1 MNIIILGAGVI
12 GVTTA
17 YFLNRAGHEVIV
29 IDQATAAGLGAS
41 FANGGQLSYSYT
53 DALANPAILPQLPKL
68 LLGREPAFH
77 LKLSF
82 DPALWNWGRQFLH
95 NCTKVRAT
103 FNTTNVL
110 RLALYS
116 RSIVHQLVTEQQ
128 IEFDYRR
135 NGKLHIYANAQ
146 DLQKAVDTMALK
158 NQWGCQQQLLS
169 ATECLVKEPALRQL
183 AGKIVGGIFSPL
195 DEAGDS
201 YKFTLA
207 LAKLCEASKNTVQFR
222 YDTVVNRLVVE
233 NGRIAEVQ
241 TNTGKVRGDAVVLC
255 LGAESALIGHTIGLK
270 LPIYPLKGYSLTV
283 PATAAAP
290 VVNIT
295 DAQRKV
301 VYCRLGDKLRIAGT
315 VELGGYKATMNEL
328 QVQNIIKAAK
338 DSFPAAGDYQQ
349 ITRWVGLRPATPDSV
364 PLLGRTPYP
373 NLYLNTGHGMLG
385 WTLACGSAVV
395 VSDIINQIKPAIDL
409 RGLTMERF

>member
-17 YFLNRAGHEVIV
+17 YFLNRAGHEVMV
-29 IDQATAAGLGAS
+29 IDQASAAGLGAS

-53 DALANPAILPQLPKL
+53 DALASPAILPQLPNL

-82 DPALWNWGRQFLH
+82 DPTLWNWGRQFLR
-95 NCTKVRAT
+95 NCTKARAT

-116 RSIVHQLVTEQQ
+116 RAILHQLVTEQQ

-135 NGKLHIYANAQ
+135 NSKLHIYAKAQ
-146 DLQKAVDTMALK
+146 DLQKAVDTRELK
-158 NQWGCQQQLLS
+158 NQWGCQQQLFS
-169 ATECLVKEPALRQL
+169 AAECLVKEPALQQL

-195 DEAGDS
+195 DESGDS

-207 LAKLCEASKNTVQFR
+207 LAKLCEASGTVQFK
-222 YDTVVNRLVVE
+222 YNTVIKRVVVK
-233 NGRIAEVQ
+233 NGQITEVQ
-241 TNTGKVRGDAVVLC
+241 TNTGNVRGDAVVLC
-255 LGAESALIGHTIGLK
+255 LGTDSPLIARTIGLK
-270 LPIYPLKGYSLTV
+270 LPIYPLKGYSLTM
-283 PATAAAP
+283 PATATAP
-290 VVNIT
+290 GVNIT

-301 VYCRLGDKLRIAGT
+301 VYCRLGDRLRIAGT
-315 VELGGYKATMNEL
+315 VELGGYQTTMNEP
-328 QVQNIIKAAK
+328 QVQNIIEAAK
-338 DSFPAAGDYQQ
+338 ECFPEAGDYQQ
-349 ITRWVGLRPATPDSV
+349 ITRWVGLRPATPDSA

-385 WTLACGSAVV
+385 WTLACGSAMV
-395 VSDIINQIKPAIDL
+395 VSDIINQVKPAIDL
-409 RGLTMERF
+409 RGLTMDRF